1 VFRVVPSFPPPSR
14 NLPPIDTLE
23 EARFVHNCLVDAKQE
38 VAACDISMPP
48 EPEIIRKLIPHQ
60 DV

>member
-1 VFRVVPSFPPPSR
+1 LSIIGVFATK
-14 NLPPIDTLE
+14 L
-23 EARFVHNCLVDAKQE
+23 DAKQE

-48 EPEIIRKLIPHQ
+48 EPEFIRKLIPYQ

>member
-1 VFRVVPSFPPPSR
+1 
-14 NLPPIDTLE
+14 LE
-23 EARFVHNCLVDAKQE
+23 SVATKLDAKQE

-48 EPEIIRKLIPHQ
+48 QLEIIRKLIPHQ